1 MRNMIIN
8 SKQQHRDAHAHSDFP
23 WGGEGGW
30 GRRSCDTGYK
40 ASVIS
45 LSLDKFNK
53 DQFYYP
59 LMPNGD

>member
-8 SKQQHRDAHAHSDFP
+8 SKQQQRDAHSDFP
-23 WGGEGGW
+23 WGGGGW